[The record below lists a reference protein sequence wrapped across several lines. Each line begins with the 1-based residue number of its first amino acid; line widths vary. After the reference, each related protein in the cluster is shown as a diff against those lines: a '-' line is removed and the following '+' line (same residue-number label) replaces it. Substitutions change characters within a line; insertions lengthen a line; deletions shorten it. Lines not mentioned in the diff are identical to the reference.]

1 MQTWSKPAGI
11 GLAGSLILLAA
22 YFAILTLVS
31 GWEFTLEQFSEFW
44 YFVLAL
50 AVGFG
55 LQIALYVRLRQVTRH
70 SDASGKVMAV
80 SGATSTG
87 AMISCCT
94 HYLANVLPVLGATG
108 VVALVAQYQVEL
120 FWVGITFN
128 LAGLFYIGR
137 KTSQASR
144 HMAQMGMQK

>member
-1 MQTWSKPAGI
+1 MQTWFKPAGM

-31 GWEFTLEQFSEFW
+31 GWDYALGQFSEFW

-50 AVGFG
+50 ALGFG

-70 SDASGKVMAV
+70 SGASGKVMAV

-108 VVALVAQYQVEL
+108 VVALAAQYQVEL
-120 FWVGITFN
+120 FWVGIAFN
-128 LAGLFYIGR
+128 LASLLYIGR
-137 KTSQASR
+137 KTLQASR
-144 HMAQMGMQK
+144 HMALMEAHK